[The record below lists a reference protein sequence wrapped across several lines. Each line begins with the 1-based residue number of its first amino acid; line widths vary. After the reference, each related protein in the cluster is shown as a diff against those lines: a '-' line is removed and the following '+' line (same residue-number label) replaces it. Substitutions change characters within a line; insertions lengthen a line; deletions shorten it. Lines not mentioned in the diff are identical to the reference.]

1 MNQDIIDQFPSLK
14 NKYNGKQAI
23 FLDGP
28 AGVQVP
34 DSVINAIS
42 DYYRQSNANTHGAFA
57 TTQQTDIMM
66 QETREAC
73 AIFLNAESYACIS
86 FGQNMTSLNFSLS
99 KAIGRLLQE
108 GDEIIITQLDHE
120 SNRGPWLRLQDEGII
135 IKEVEISKNGVLNYY
150 DLEAKINAKTK
161 LVCMGIAS
169 NYTGT
174 VNDVERVRKISY
186 KHGAMLLLDAV
197 HYAPHFSIDVQA
209 LGCDF
214 LLCSAYKFYGPHVGI
229 LYAKPGLMDSLDT
242 DLLNTADQRAP
253 YNIETGTLNHAAI
266 AGVKACIEFI
276 ASLGSGS
283 NLREQLISA
292 YGLIEDHERKL
303 ASELYDY
310 LWYSTK
316 YKIVGPDYIGKRAP
330 TVSFLSKTH
339 QSRELCEQ
347 LSMQNIFAWDGH
359 FYAKRASQVLGN
371 EEKGGVTR
379 MGMSVYTR
387 EEDVKETIMRLKQ
400 IAKN

>member
-1 MNQDIIDQFPSLK
+1 M
-14 NKYNGKQAI
+14 YNGKRAI

-42 DYYRQSNANTHGAFA
+42 DYYKNSNANTHGAFA

-73 AIFLNAESYACIS
+73 SIFLNAESHACIS

-99 KAIGRLLQE
+99 KAIGRLLRP
-108 GDEIIITQLDHE
+108 GDEILITQLDHE
-120 SNRGPWLRLQDEGII
+120 SNRGPWLRLQDQGI
-135 IKEVEISKNGVLNYY
+135 VVNEIAISEKGTLNY
-150 DLEAKINAKTK
+150 DDVANKINSKTK
-161 LVCMGIAS
+161 LVCMGLAS
-169 NYTGT
+169 NYTGA
-174 VNDVERVRKISY
+174 VNNVKYVRKLCNDN
-186 KHGAMLLLDAV
+186 GAKLLLDAV
-197 HYAPHFSIDVQA
+197 HYAPHFSIDVQKF
-209 LGCDF
+209 GCDF

-229 LYAKPGLMDSLDT
+229 LYAKTGLMDSLDT

-276 ASLGSGS
+276 ASLGKGV
-283 NLREQLISA
+283 NLREELESA
-292 YGLIEDHERKL
+292 YARIELHERKL
-303 ASELYDY
+303 ATKLYDY
-310 LWYSTK
+310 LWDAK
-316 YKIVGPDYIGKRAP
+316 GYKIIGPAYDTKRAP
-330 TVSFLSKTH
+330 TISFLSKSH
-339 QSRELCEQ
+339 QSKELCEK

-359 FYAKRASQVLGN
+359 FYAKRASQILGN
-371 EEKGGVTR
+371 EERGGVTR
-379 MGMSVYTR
+379 MGISVYTT
-387 EEDVKETIMRLKQ
+387 EEDVKQTIDQLKE